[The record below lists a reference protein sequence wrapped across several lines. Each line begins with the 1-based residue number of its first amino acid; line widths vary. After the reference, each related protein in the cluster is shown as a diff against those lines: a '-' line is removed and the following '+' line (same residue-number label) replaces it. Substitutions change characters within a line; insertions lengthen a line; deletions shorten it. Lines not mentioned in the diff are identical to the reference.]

1 MMNITR
7 KEIGIKFIKKKKK
20 LSHISY
26 RFMKECINY
35 KFLPITHNVKH
46 STWEYLNLL
55 SLLNIH
61 ATVGVNK

>member
-1 MMNITR
+1 
-7 KEIGIKFIKKKKK
+7 
-20 LSHISY
+20 
-26 RFMKECINY
+26 MKECINY